1 MSEQYAQNLK
11 SIAHVQLN
19 NQNKTMLKRK
29 NNNNMDLPCEPIR
42 TKQNRSNYYAVLD
55 TEEYDKEL
63 FQKYSNHV
71 NMTQNVEK
79 KLKVIPVNKYLND
92 IPVNQDNSMPITQ
105 KKNSP
110 QVYTK

>member
-71 NMTQNVEK
+71 
-79 KLKVIPVNKYLND
+79 I
-92 IPVNQDNSMPITQ
+92 
-105 KKNSP
+105 
-110 QVYTK
+110 